1 MRANN
6 VMIPDILLNF
16 CAGALIFGGIFLLLR
31 AYWMGEEALAR
42 HIQLVSEVAKEPALR
57 TGAIKSAPSAL
68 NAYDDEIARRLRAI
82 GVPVPLARRISLW
95 IRPMIAVLASAAAL
109 TVGPLVPLLSG
120 SRLSLFGASLL
131 AGVVGWM
138 LPNALVRRWRRHR
151 IGLVVR
157 GLPEAL
163 ELLVIC
169 VEAGLSLEQSIS
181 KAVAELHASQPALA
195 EEFALTLAD
204 LQLSPNQEEALMGLA
219 KRVDAPAMRSVVST
233 LCQTMK
239 YGTPLSQT
247 IRFLASDMRTEM
259 LLKIEE
265 RANRLPVL
273 MTIPM
278 MIFIL
283 PTIVF
288 VVVGPAAL
296 TLIDTYLH

>member
-1 MRANN
+1 MRANHL
-6 VMIPDILLNF
+6 MIPDILLNF
-16 CAGALIFGGIFLLLR
+16 GAGALIFGGILLLLR

-42 HIQLVSEVAKEPALR
+42 HIQLVSGFAKEPALR

-82 GVPVPLARRISLW
+82 GVPVPLARWISRW
-95 IRPMIAVLASAAAL
+95 IRPMIAVLASTAGLAA
-109 TVGPLVPLLSG
+109 GPHVPLLSG
-120 SRLSLFGASLL
+120 SKLSLIGAGLL

-219 KRVDAPAMRSVVST
+219 RRVDAPVMRSVVST

-278 MIFIL
+278 MVFIL